1 MKNELT
7 WDDVEEKIGKL
18 GFTWEGAQSN
28 GKLYQIEIQK
38 HSKAGQDC
46 HFTLQCDKDDPA
58 SVAMAFQELYEDYD
72 VDREAYIWLDSDGHG
87 KNGAPYHMVDVV
99 KDMQGVQETL
109 QDAAVKMERFVNNFS
124 VEYSKEEIKEAF
136 AKEFSNIYGTE
147 PVEEK
152 HAINACKQT
161 VERIVENYPGDPKQ
175 KKALLS
181 DYLKEIGINDGN
193 ASTYAKALNKVQ
205 LVHNNNLLL
214 DKLRTQPLDTTRPM
228 MSSTEVGIHR
238 MFDTLFNKS
247 DTNPV
252 DYAQFVID
260 ASGHATLNGLKGERW
275 WADAVNH
282 AVNSGGSL
290 WQDSA
295 ERVRLFEAFGL
306 IHNDYEDP
314 ALYGPCYDTYKAY
327 MKEYGTKAGT
337 VTFTEFVDKI
347 FPNKNEMTEYLQKDQ
362 TLLREY
368 KKFDGKKEDY
378 LMDKYMDKADK
389 MYGEYMHKYLK
400 DLCVLDND
408 KRDKKIAK
416 QKEWE
421 NRVSRR

>member
-1 MKNELT
+1 MANELT
-7 WDDVEEKIGKL
+7 WDDVEQKL
-18 GFTWEGAQSN
+18 RELDYKWLGASSN
-28 GKLYQIEIQK
+28 GNLYQIEIQK
-38 HSKAGQDC
+38 YSDAGQNC
-46 HFTLQCDKDDPA
+46 VFMLNCEKDKPA
-58 SVAMAFQELYEDYD
+58 SVAQALKQIYEDYD
-72 VDREAYIWLDSDGHG
+72 VDREAYLWLDSDGHG

-99 KDMQGVQETL
+99 KNMQGVQETL
-109 QDAAVKMERFVNNFS
+109 QDAAVKMERFVENFS
-124 VEYSKEEIKEAF
+124 VEYTKDEIKEAF
-136 AKEFSNIYGTE
+136 GKEFSNIYGTE

-181 DYLKEIGINDGN
+181 DYLKEIGITDGN

-205 LVHNNNLLL
+205 LEHNQKLLQ
-214 DKLRTQPLDTTRPM
+214 DKLRTQPLDTTRPG

-238 MFDTLFNKS
+238 MFDSLFNKS

-260 ASGHATLNGLKGERW
+260 ASGHATLNGLRGERW
-275 WADAVNH
+275 WADAVDS
-282 AVNSGGSL
+282 AVNAGGDL

-295 ERVRLFEAFGL
+295 ERVLLFEAFGL

-327 MKEYGTKAGT
+327 MSEYGTKADT
-337 VTFTEFVDKI
+337 VSFTEFVDEI
-347 FPNKNEMTEYLQKDQ
+347 FPNKNDMTEYLQKDQ

-378 LMDKYMDKADK
+378 LMDKYIDKADK

-408 KRDKKIAK
+408 KRDRKIAAHKK
-416 QKEWE
+416 QES
-421 NRVSRR
+421 SRER